1 MHSIAK
7 SALAL
12 GTTIAASSAA
22 NAIRHFSAEDALA
35 MVGLAR
41 RHGSLERTL
50 SAIGLVAV
58 GAAVGAG
65 VALVLAPTSGEK
77 LRARIA
83 EGLDD
88 AKDRLQDATSSVT
101 HMGSSSSS
109 NRSTAHS

>member
-1 MHSIAK
+1 MHSITK

-12 GTTIAASSAA
+12 GSTLAASSAA
-22 NAIRHFSAEDALA
+22 NALRHFTADDALG

-50 SAIGLVAV
+50 SAIGLVAI

-65 VALVLAPTSGEK
+65 VALVFAPTSGEK

-83 EGLDD
+83 GGVDD
-88 AKDRLQDATSSVT
+88 AKERLHDAASSVT
-101 HMGSSSSS
+101 HSSS
-109 NRSTAHS
+109 NRSNIHS